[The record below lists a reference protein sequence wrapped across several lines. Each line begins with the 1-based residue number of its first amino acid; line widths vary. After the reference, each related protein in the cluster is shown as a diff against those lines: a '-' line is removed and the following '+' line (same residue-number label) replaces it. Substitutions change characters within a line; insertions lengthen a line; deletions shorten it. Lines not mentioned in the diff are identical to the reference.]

1 MRNKLLVAFFVII
14 AFGVATYFITV
25 KILGDKND
33 KDQKNFEECRV
44 KNCNFDND
52 KNNAMNIC
60 GAMNSTED
68 VQNCAYNVEKLYE
81 NMTFKCWEKCKCKT
95 ITCERK
101 QFETNKE
108 GCYQQCDQSI
118 DDMFK

>member
-1 MRNKLLVAFFVII
+1 MKNKLLIALVVII
-14 AFGVATYFITV
+14 VFGIATYFITTTLLNEKMEKQQV
-25 KILGDKND
+25 A
-33 KDQKNFEECRV
+33 FEECRV

-68 VQNCAYNVEKLYE
+68 VQNCAYNVNKLYE
-81 NMTFKCWEKCKCKT
+81 NMTFKCWEKCKCRT
-95 ITCERK
+95 ITCDRK

-108 GCYQQCDQSI
+108 GCYQQCDQLI
-118 DDMFK
+118 DNMFK